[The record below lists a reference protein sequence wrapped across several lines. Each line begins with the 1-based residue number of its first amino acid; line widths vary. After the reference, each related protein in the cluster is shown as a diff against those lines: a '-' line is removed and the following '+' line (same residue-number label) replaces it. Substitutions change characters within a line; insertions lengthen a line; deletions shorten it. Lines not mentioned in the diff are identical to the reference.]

1 MNQVINVSVLF
12 TNLVGSTALAC
23 SGSSAMADERRRDHF
38 GVLRRPEAEA
48 DGVEVMSGM
57 MPGRPD
63 AMAIH
68 GAPVHVLRDGC
79 IT

>member
-1 MNQVINVSVLF
+1 MRQVINVSVLF
-12 TNLVGSTALAC
+12 TNLVGSTALAW
-23 SGSSAMADERRRDHF
+23 SGSPAMADERRRDHF
-38 GVLRRPEAEA
+38 GVLRRQEAEA
-48 DGVEVMSGM
+48 AGVEVMSGV

-68 GAPVHVLRDGC
+68 GALVSVVRDGC